1 MVIPNSWN
9 RTCPTISS
17 KTADVPSRNLVGLK
31 NEGIDILINLAAN
44 AKTRKEL
51 NEIIRSLDRSL
62 RSLHIWVPQWYK
74 KYIQAYRNHYSIQ
87 KIFHLLI

>member
-9 RTCPTISS
+9 ELVQQYSS

-44 AKTRKEL
+44 ATTRKEL

-74 KYIQAYRNHYSIQ
+74 KYTVSIQ
-87 KIFHLLI
+87 KSLFLSKKSSTI